1 MNLWSLTNKAS
12 ELTGLLYP
20 AIIKLTSITSYHTL
34 WWIKGSEHN
43 PHITNHF
50 PEIICANAAT
60 ALRLSPFTFSVL
72 GDIPA
77 FLKFRKRF
85 SHTQKTLSFS
95 SISSLE
101 TTYSTSESHPNGT
114 RTRIWSVKGSYPRPV
129 RRWGVISQHFSFQG
143 VLNPNL
149 FTTVRNK
156 SKQPYP

>member
-1 MNLWSLTNKAS
+1 MSYKIFMENLVKPERRNDLYITKSLPKQVRTCLSSGGWDLNPRQRFMRPCWNQ
-12 ELTGLLYP
+12 TPVYP
-20 AIIKLTSITSYHTL
+20 AIIRLTSITSYHTL

-50 PEIICANAAT
+50 PEIICANAAI

-85 SHTQKTLSFS
+85 SHTRKTLSFS

-114 RTRIWSVKGSYPRPV
+114 RTRI
-129 RRWGVISQHFSFQG
+129 
-143 VLNPNL
+143 
-149 FTTVRNK
+149 
-156 SKQPYP
+156 